1 MILTKKQQFIPLPL
15 GEPLTACDLQNTED
29 CLVVLTFRDK
39 PEMILCRWGWKRKS
53 GEHASYQGFWTLD
66 NSNLPVFPW
75 NTYGT
80 NWQAYKV
87 YLPRDIR
94 DIAIYAGVI

>member
-1 MILTKKQQFIPLPL
+1 MFKKSRFQRVPL
-15 GEPLTACDLQNTED
+15 GEALTLYDLQNIED
-29 CLVVLTFRDK
+29 CMTVLTFRGK
-39 PEMILCRWGWKRKS
+39 PDMILCRWGWKRNPA
-53 GEHASYQGFWTLD
+53 ENASYQGFWTLD
-66 NSNLPVFPW
+66 DTALPVLPW

-94 DIAIYAGVI
+94 DFGIYIGG